1 MEELQSTDILDRE
14 ILEDARKKAY
24 RILKAADDT
33 IKAKSADWEKKF
45 TVTLDELEKKYAK
58 NGKSAADEIMA
69 VLPID
74 KQRARARKIEEL
86 LHLAVESWYSGLSR
100 ERVLGFLQTELSK
113 RLASCGG
120 FSASGG
126 ICAYIHKVEK
136 AEAEAVIKAV
146 LPGKPCAVETMQSAA
161 AYPTIIL
168 ENQEVRIYA
177 SIGKTVEFILGE
189 KREEL
194 ITALLGDSP
203 NGGAPNGANAL
214 GNETLQAQRATGG
227 EGC

>member
-14 ILEDARKKAY
+14 ILEDARKKAH

-33 IKAKSADWEKKF
+33 IKAKSADWETKLKS
-45 TVTLDELEKKYAK
+45 TLDELEEKYAK
-58 NGKSAADEIMA
+58 NTKSTADEIRA

-74 KQRARARKIEEL
+74 KQRAKAKKIEEL
-86 LHLAVESWYSGLSR
+86 LHLAVESWYVRLSR
-100 ERVLGFLQTELSK
+100 KRVLGFLQTELSK

-120 FSASGG
+120 FSVSGG
-126 ICAYIHKVEK
+126 IRAYIHKVEK
-136 AEAEAVIKAV
+136 AEAEPILRAV
-146 LPGKPCAVETMQSAA
+146 LPDKACTIETMQSTA
-161 AYPTIIL
+161 AYPSIIL

-177 SIGKTVEFILGE
+177 SIGKTVDFILGE

-194 ITALLGDSP
+194 IAALLGE
-203 NGGAPNGANAL
+203 NAL
-214 GNETLQAQRATGG
+214 GNETLQAQSKTGG

>member
-14 ILEDARKKAY
+14 ILEDARKKAH

-33 IKAKSADWEKKF
+33 IKAKSADWETKLKS
-45 TVTLDELEKKYAK
+45 TLDDLEKKYAK
-58 NGKSAADEIMA
+58 NSKSTAEEIKA

-86 LHLAVESWYSGLSR
+86 LNSAVENWYSRLSR
-100 ERVLGFLQTELSK
+100 KRVLGFLQTELSK
-113 RLASCGG
+113 RLALCGG
-120 FSASGG
+120 FSTPGG
-126 ICAYIHKVEK
+126 ITAYIHKVEK
-136 AEAEAVIKAV
+136 AEAEPILRAI
-146 LPGKPCAVETMQSAA
+146 LPNKPCTIETMQSTA

-177 SIGKTVEFILGE
+177 SIGKTVDFILGE

-194 ITALLGDSP
+194 IAALLGGSP
-203 NGGAPNGANAL
+203 TGENAL
-214 GNETLQAQRATGG
+214 GNETLSAQTKIGG

>member
-33 IKAKSADWEKKF
+33 IKAKSADWEKKL
-45 TVTLDELEKKYAK
+45 TSTLDELEEKYAK
-58 NGKSAADEIMA
+58 NSKSSADEIMA

-74 KQRARARKIEEL
+74 KQRAKARKIEEL
-86 LHLAVESWYSGLSR
+86 LNSAVENWYGRLSR
-100 ERVLGFLQTELSK
+100 KRVLGFLQTELSI

-120 FSASGG
+120 FSASGA
-126 ICAYIHKVEK
+126 ICVYIHKVEK
-136 AEAEAVIKAV
+136 SEAEAILKTV
-146 LPGKPCAVETMQSAA
+146 LPGKPCTIETMQSTA
-161 AYPTIIL
+161 AYPAIIM

-177 SIGKTVEFILGE
+177 SVSKTVEFILGE

-194 ITALLGDSP
+194 ISALLGE
-203 NGGAPNGANAL
+203 NAL
-214 GNETLQAQRATGG
+214 GNDTSPAQTETGG
-227 EGC
+227 ERC

>member
-33 IKAKSADWEKKF
+33 IKAKSVDWETKLSS
-45 TVTLDELEKKYAK
+45 TLDELEKKYAR
-58 NGKSAADEIMA
+58 NSKSAADEIMA

-74 KQRARARKIEEL
+74 KQRAKAKKIEEL
-86 LHLAVESWYSGLSR
+86 LHLAVESWFSR
-100 ERVLGFLQTELSK
+100 MSRKRVLGFLQAELAK

-126 ICAYIHKVEK
+126 ITAYIHKVEK
-136 AEAEAVIKAV
+136 AEAEPVLRAV
-146 LPGKPCAVETMQSAA
+146 LPDKPCTVETMQSAA
-161 AYPTIIL
+161 AYPEIIL

-194 ITALLGDSP
+194 ITALLGE
-203 NGGAPNGANAL
+203 NAL
-214 GNETLQAQRATGG
+214 GNKTPPAQTETGG
-227 EGC
+227 AGC

>member
-1 MEELQSTDILDRE
+1 MEELQSTDILEKE
-14 ILEDARKKAY
+14 ILEDARKKAR
-24 RILKAADDT
+24 RILKTAEDT
-33 IKAKSADWEKKF
+33 IKAKSTDWETKLK
-45 TVTLDELEKKYAK
+45 VTLDELEEKYAK
-58 NGKSAADEIMA
+58 NSKSTAEEIMA

-74 KQRARARKIEEL
+74 KQRAKARKIEEL
-86 LHLAVESWYSGLSR
+86 LHLAVESWYVRLSR
-100 ERVLGFLQTELSK
+100 KRVLEFLQTELSK

-126 ICAYIHKVEK
+126 ISVQIHKIEK
-136 AEAEAVIKAV
+136 AEAEAVLSTV
-146 LPGKPCAVETMQSAA
+146 LPGKTCTIETMQSTA

-194 ITALLGDSP
+194 ITALLGENTLS
-203 NGGAPNGANAL
+203 
-214 GNETLQAQRATGG
+214 NETLQAQTKPGG
-227 EGC
+227 ERC

>member
-1 MEELQSTDILDRE
+1 MEELQSTDILDKE
-14 ILEDARKKAY
+14 ILEEAKKKAR
-24 RILKAADDT
+24 RILKNADDT
-33 IKAKSADWEKKF
+33 IKAKSADWEKKLAS
-45 TVTLDELEKKYAK
+45 TLDELEEKYAK
-58 NGKSAADEIMA
+58 NSKSTAEEIMA

-74 KQRARARKIEEL
+74 KQRAKARKIEEL
-86 LHLAVESWYSGLSR
+86 LHLAVESWYSSLSR
-100 ERVLGFLQTELSK
+100 KRVLGFLQTELSK
-113 RLASCGG
+113 RLALCGG

-136 AEAEAVIKAV
+136 AEAEAILKAAI
-146 LPGKPCAVETMQSAA
+146 PDKPCTIETMQSTT

-168 ENQEVRIYA
+168 ENPEIRIYA

-194 ITALLGDSP
+194 LTALLGE
-203 NGGAPNGANAL
+203 NAP
-214 GNETLQAQRATGG
+214 AQRATGG

>member
-24 RILKAADDT
+24 RILKTADDT
-33 IKAKSADWEKKF
+33 IKAKSTDWENKL
-45 TVTLDELEKKYAK
+45 TSTLDELEKKYAK
-58 NGKSAADEIMA
+58 NSKSTADEIMA

-74 KQRARARKIEEL
+74 KQRARAKKIEEL
-86 LHLAVESWYSGLSR
+86 LHLAVESWFSRLSR
-100 ERVLGFLQTELSK
+100 KRVLGFLQSELSE

-126 ICAYIHKVEK
+126 IKAYIHKVEK
-136 AEAEAVIKAV
+136 AEAEAIIKAI
-146 LPGKPCAVETMQSAA
+146 LPDKPCTIETMQSTA

-168 ENQEVRIYA
+168 ENSEVRIYA
-177 SIGKTVEFILGE
+177 SIDKTVEFILGE

-194 ITALLGDSP
+194 ITALLGD
-203 NGGAPNGANAL
+203 APTGANAL
-214 GNETLQAQRATGG
+214 GNETLPAQTKTGG
-227 EGC
+227 AGC